1 LKGLTSLP
9 GIGPKKAEAI
19 LKFAEELK
27 EASLSIEEAATTG
40 EETGEEPEKADS
52 QGPEEAESDLTD
64 DGEEDG
70 DEQEIPVDQL
80 SEINS
85 SIIEL
90 LMKSG
95 FETLAELSVT
105 RIEELTEIEGI
116 DEETA
121 VTVIEAT
128 KKQMENMD
136 SV

>member
-1 LKGLTSLP
+1 
-9 GIGPKKAEAI
+9 
-19 LKFAEELK
+19 
-27 EASLSIEEAATTG
+27 
-40 EETGEEPEKADS
+40 D
-52 QGPEEAESDLTD
+52 
-64 DGEEDG
+64 

-80 SEINS
+80 SEIDS

-90 LMKSG
+90 LVKSG

-105 RIEELTEIEGI
+105 KTQELAEIEGI

-121 VTVIEAT
+121 VAVIEAA

>member
-1 LKGLTSLP
+1 
-9 GIGPKKAEAI
+9 
-19 LKFAEELK
+19 
-27 EASLSIEEAATTG
+27 
-40 EETGEEPEKADS
+40 
-52 QGPEEAESDLTD
+52 
-64 DGEEDG
+64 
-70 DEQEIPVDQL
+70 
-80 SEINS
+80 
-85 SIIEL
+85 
-90 LMKSG
+90 MKSG

>member
-1 LKGLTSLP
+1 MELEEK
-9 GIGPKKAEAI
+9 EAPA
-19 LKFAEELK
+19 KEAEE
-27 EASLSIEEAATTG
+27 ES
-40 EETGEEPEKADS
+40 EKTESPAED
-52 QGPEEAESDLTD
+52 GVESDITEK
-64 DGEEDG
+64 EEDD

-80 SEINS
+80 SEIDS

-90 LMKSG
+90 LVKSG

-105 RIEELTEIEGI
+105 KTQELAEIEGI

-121 VTVIEAT
+121 VAVIEAA